1 MLHFTN
7 AAREFVETGDYRPI
21 SCEFHDRL
29 EDLATLRKRT
39 SVSYLD
45 DDGVVQHREATVKDV
60 FNRGGAEYVLLS
72 SSETVRLDRLV
83 EVDGNKLSDY

>member
-1 MLHFTN
+1 MSSQHN
-7 AAREFVETGDYRPI
+7 DYSPI

-45 DDGVVQHREATVKDV
+45 DNGVLQHRNATVKDV

-72 SSETVRLDRLV
+72 SGETVRLDRLV

>member
-1 MLHFTN
+1 MK
-7 AAREFVETGDYRPI
+7 RQDTGYSPI

-45 DDGVVQHREATVKDV
+45 DDGVLQHRDAAVKDV

-72 SSETVRLDRLV
+72 SNETVRLDRLV
-83 EVDGNKLSDY
+83 EVDGHQLSD